1 MQISDSAPKVTAAA
15 PVRPPEAKE
24 TPAAEH
30 DHDSDDRASSV
41 KSTPPPGVGKKV
53 DVLA

>member
-1 MQISDSAPKVTAAA
+1 MQISDVAPKVTAAA

-24 TPAAEH
+24 APGAEQ
-30 DHDSDDRASSV
+30 DHDSDDSASSV

-53 DVLA
+53 DVMA